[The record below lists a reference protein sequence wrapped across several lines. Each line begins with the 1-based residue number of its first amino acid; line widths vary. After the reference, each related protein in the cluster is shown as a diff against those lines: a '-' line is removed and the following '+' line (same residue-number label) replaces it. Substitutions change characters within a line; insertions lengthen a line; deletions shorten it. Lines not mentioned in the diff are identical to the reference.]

1 MQANANTASGP
12 ARAVRATLAA
22 LLGTLILA
30 KAGQVSAA
38 TIEGSITGTDGE
50 PLYKVPVCLKLDPAD
65 AECHR
70 IRTTDQGGQFRFN
83 GIKDGTYTVEV
94 FQDPT
99 ASGRK
104 FEIYRTYVWA
114 PKSQTVSLA
123 GKNASGTLDTFMGKF
138 NFSNYQRVVT
148 LTAADFPELSTIDYQ
163 SEYVALKVFV
173 PSGSPDVPPETIYLG
188 QVTNPAGLAIEASL
202 PLAAST
208 IGYEIFSISGLSLSG
223 SIILADG

>member
-1 MQANANTASGP
+1 MQANTTIGP

-30 KAGQVSAA
+30 KAGQVAAA
-38 TIEGSITGTDGE
+38 TIEGSVTGTDGE

-65 AECHR
+65 TECHR
-70 IRTTDQGGQFRFN
+70 IRTTDQSGQYRFN
-83 GIKDGTYTVEV
+83 GIKDGDYTIEV
-94 FQDPT
+94 YKDPS
-99 ASGRK
+99 ASGRR
-104 FEIYRTYVWA
+104 FETYRTYVWA
-114 PKSQTVSLA
+114 PKNQGVSLA
-123 GKNASGTLDTFMGKF
+123 GKNASANLDTIVGKF
-138 NFSNYQRVVT
+138 NFSNYQRAVM
-148 LTAADFPELSTIDYQ
+148 LTAADFPELSTVDYQ

-188 QVTNPAGLAIEASL
+188 QVTNPASLAIEASL